1 MKLKIALSVAPI
13 ILSILN
19 SQGFASEISEKTQ
32 RNTREMERL
41 MVIGNSDDINNIA
54 GSAQF
59 IDLEALERYNYND
72 INRVLREVPGI
83 NIQEEEGYGNRP
95 NIGIRGGRSERSAD
109 ITLMEDGI
117 LIAPAPYAAP
127 SAYYFPRV
135 NRMEAIEVRKGSS
148 TIKFGPR
155 TTSGA
160 VNMLSSSIPAGQSGR
175 AIFGYG
181 SDNTQRLELNY
192 GDMSEKFSYVIDL
205 GYESTDGFKTLDI
218 TGDDTGYA
226 IADGMAKFRYVI
238 DPNAEIYQH
247 VEFKIGATTEDS
259 NETYLGLTQADFE
272 SNPYRRYTAS
282 QRDNMDANHDQFQLS
297 HYIEPSDNV
306 DVTTTIYRNNFSRN
320 WYKLQSVTI
329 GNDKKS
335 ISNSLDDSAY
345 LDALKG
351 NTDLDGT
358 SANNLTIRA
367 NNRDYYSEGIQSVI
381 AHQYETKRA
390 SHEVEY
396 GIRYHYDEEDRFQ
409 NEDQYSITS
418 GLMDLTSAG
427 APGSNANRVGEAKA
441 LAMYVENEIDY
452 GKLILTPGL
461 RYESIKLTRNNRANG
476 DVDVNHIDIFLPGF
490 GAIYDLDDNYNLFA
504 SVHKGFAP
512 PGPSTNTDQRSEESV
527 NYEIGIRYNNNN
539 LKTELVGFYNDYNN
553 LLGEDTLSSSGSG
566 TGDLYN
572 GGEVTVYGIE
582 AGLKYDLAAFTNQ
595 SDFKFPL
602 NINYT
607 FTSAE
612 FDSSFTSSFDEWNTV
627 TKGDELPYV
636 PEHQLYVSIG
646 VEAEK
651 WTSYLSA
658 KYMDEMRTVAGS
670 GPIAYGSGTDD
681 HFIID
686 VTAEYKLDDKSKL
699 FASVYNLTDEA
710 YVVAR
715 RPAGAR
721 PGAPLSILVGM
732 KLQFN

>member
-553 LLGEDTLSSSGSG
+553 LLGEDTLSSSGAG